1 MGLLMA
7 TVLQLLAAQTQTPP
21 AQTIFANV
29 ILDSG
34 ISTVFVRKMVSLAA
48 FVLITS
54 SVKIPKVIVQTMSA
68 IAKPGTGT

>member
-34 ISTVFVRKMVSLAA
+34 ISTVFVRKMESLAA
-48 FVLITS
+48 FVLIPS
-54 SVKIPKVIVQTMSA
+54 SVKIPKVIVHTMSA
-68 IAKPGTGT
+68 IAKPGPGT